1 MSSQVLRGMRGEMV
15 RTGGRG
21 LLWSVLV
28 PVAVLLPAAITFLIA
43 YVAERFARIPGQSF
57 IQQVSTT
64 NAAYWVITVTVVV
77 TALAAASGRA
87 HEFASGAEQYSRR
100 ALPRA
105 SAALAGKWLF
115 YGALGAA
122 LSAAMVTLVLAVLP
136 RVSEAV
142 YGQVSLTDP
151 HGLRLLWAVPV
162 YAFFAAGL
170 GLGVG
175 TMIRTPAAAVG
186 AILLW
191 VYVIETAV
199 GYLPGGYSLQRFMP
213 FLNGIYATGQ
223 DIVLNPPWGPD
234 LALAYTCVMFSVV
247 PLCSTWCTAR
257 RGGIAK

>member
-1 MSSQVLRGMRGEMV
+1 MSGAVLRSMRAELI

-21 LLWSVLV
+21 PLWSVLV
-28 PVAVLLPAAITFLIA
+28 PAAVVLPTVITFLIA
-43 YVAERFARIPGQSF
+43 YVAERFARIPGQSYV
-57 IQQVSTT
+57 QQVSTT
-64 NAAYWVITVTVVV
+64 NAAYWVITVTVVLA
-77 TALAAASGRA
+77 ALAAAHGQA
-87 HEFASGAEQYSRR
+87 HEFRYGAHQYVRF

-115 YGALGAA
+115 YGLLGALVA
-122 LSAAMVTLVLAVLP
+122 AAMVVLVLVALP
-136 RVSEAV
+136 WVSGSV

-151 HGLRLLWAVPV
+151 HGVRLLWTVPV

-175 TMIRTPAAAVG
+175 AVIRTPAAAVG
-186 AILLW
+186 VILLW

-213 FLNGIYATGQ
+213 FLNGVFSTGQ

-234 LALAYTCVMFSVV
+234 LALAYTCALFSVV
-247 PLCSTWCTAR
+247 PLCSTWCMAR
-257 RGGIAK
+257 RGGITR

>member
-1 MSSQVLRGMRGEMV
+1 MRAEAV

-21 LLWSVLV
+21 PLWSVLV
-28 PVAVLLPAAITFLIA
+28 PLAVILPAAITFLIA
-43 YVAERFARIPGQSF
+43 YVAERFARIPGQSYV
-57 IQQVSTT
+57 QQVSTT

-77 TALAAASGRA
+77 TALAAAYGRA
-87 HEFASGAEQYSRR
+87 HEFRSGAYQYGRF
-100 ALPRA
+100 AVPRA
-105 SAALAGKWLF
+105 SADLAGKWLF
-115 YGALGAA
+115 YGAIGAVV
-122 LSAAMVTLVLAVLP
+122 SAAMVMLVLVVLP
-136 RVSEAV
+136 QVSELV

-151 HGLRLLWAVPV
+151 HGLRLMWAVPV

-175 TMIRTPAAAVG
+175 AVIRTPAAAVG

-191 VYVIETAV
+191 VYVVETAV

-234 LALAYTCVMFSVV
+234 LALAYTCAVFSVV
-247 PLCSTWCTAR
+247 PLCSTWCIAR

>member
-1 MSSQVLRGMRGEMV
+1 MNGQVLRSMRAEAV

-21 LLWSVLV
+21 PLWSVLV
-28 PVAVLLPAAITFLIA
+28 PVAVILPAAITFLIA
-43 YVAERFARIPGQSF
+43 YVAERFARIPGQSYV
-57 IQQVSTT
+57 QQVSTT

-77 TALAAASGRA
+77 SALAAAYGRA
-87 HEFASGAEQYSRR
+87 HEFRSGAYQY
-100 ALPRA
+100 AQFAVPRT
-105 SAALAGKWLF
+105 SAGLAGKWLF
-115 YGALGAA
+115 YGAIGAVV
-122 LSAAMVTLVLAVLP
+122 SAATVMLVLVVLP
-136 RVSEAV
+136 QVSESV

-151 HGLRLLWAVPV
+151 LGLRLMWAVPV

-175 TMIRTPAAAVG
+175 TVIRTPAAAVG

-191 VYVIETAV
+191 VYVVETAV

-234 LALAYTCVMFSVV
+234 LALAYTCAVFSVV